1 MNNKLDCKNQKT
13 VVYLYRMSNKNYRLQ
28 LIKELING
36 ERIESQENLAE
47 RLKDKGLTLTQAT
60 LSRDLKLL
68 NAAKVAD
75 DSGYRY
81 VIGERVRST
90 AHQKECLREIA
101 GALVSL
107 DFAGNMGVIKTKIG
121 YAGSAALAVDKLNIP
136 DILGTIAGDDT
147 VFFVMRDESRKD
159 AILAYLSGKIPEKE
173 NK

>member
-75 DSGYRY
+75 DSGY
-81 VIGERVRST
+81 
-90 AHQKECLREIA
+90 
-101 GALVSL
+101 
-107 DFAGNMGVIKTKIG
+107 
-121 YAGSAALAVDKLNIP
+121 
-136 DILGTIAGDDT
+136 
-147 VFFVMRDESRKD
+147 
-159 AILAYLSGKIPEKE
+159 
-173 NK
+173 

>member
-1 MNNKLDCKNQKT
+1 
-13 VVYLYRMSNKNYRLQ
+13 MSNKNYRLQ

-47 RLKDKGLTLTQAT
+47 RLKDKGLSLTQAT

-68 NAAKVAD
+68 NAAKISD
-75 DSGYRY
+75 EGGYRY
-81 VIGERVRST
+81 VIGERVQST
-90 AHQKECLREIA
+90 ARQKEYLKEIA
-101 GALVSL
+101 DALVSL

-159 AILAYLSGKIPEKE
+159 AISAYLFGKIPEKE

>member
-107 DFAGNMGVIKTKIG
+107 DFAGYMGVIKTKIG
-121 YAGSAALAVDKLNIP
+121 YAGSVALAVDKLNIP

-159 AILAYLSGKIPEKE
+159 AISAYLSGKIPEKE